1 MIPPSEAFKKMEK
14 VGICPNLSDL
24 SSPLLANSVIFYFSL
39 LRPSYQRMI
48 LLQVFVVFKAMN
60 HPQKGFL
67 FGKWPL
73 TNNFR
78 RIYVNLR

>member
-39 LRPSYQRMI
+39 LRPKLSEDD
-48 LLQVFVVFKAMN
+48 LTASFCSFKSN
-60 HPQKGFL
+60 EPPSK
-67 FGKWPL
+67 
-73 TNNFR
+73 
-78 RIYVNLR
+78 RISLWKMATYK